1 VIARRDARGPQP
13 AARTCCLRTTD
24 SENNKE
30 TFFGDFLPLSKKL
43 PAACGGSFCSK
54 EEDQKQSRWI
64 PAFAGMTSC
73 LSQELPTTSGGIFC
87 PKSQKPDIPAVCG
100 LPVEVRIPT
109 ADRMRTL
116 LSLILLL
123 NASTA
128 FADFEPLDNIRN
140 AAIGAV
146 SHGEPDT
153 AAQVTLDA
161 NLQMPKCG
169 AALQANGGQR
179 GVSEVSCATPTA
191 WKLYVPVKLT
201 RSQAV
206 IVLVHSVGAG
216 QAITPDAIAS
226 EKRDAAAIV
235 GAAIYDPAQAI
246 GRVASRTLVAGGPL
260 LETDLMSPR
269 AVRRG
274 EAVMLVVRSG
284 GVDVRAPGKAVGDAG
299 INERVN
305 VENMGS
311 HRIVQGIVRGGG
323 EVEVAQ

>member
-1 VIARRDARGPQP
+1 M
-13 AARTCCLRTTD
+13 TNCL
-24 SENNKE
+24 
-30 TFFGDFLPLSKKL
+30 PKL
-43 PAACGGSFCSK
+43 PGACAGSP
-54 EEDQKQSRWI
+54 R
-64 PAFAGMTSC
+64 
-73 LSQELPTTSGGIFC
+73 
-87 PKSQKPDIPAVCG
+87 PKSQKPDTTAVCG
-100 LPVEVRIPT
+100 LPVEIRIPT

-123 NASTA
+123 TTSTA

-140 AAIGAV
+140 AAIGAF

-153 AAQVTLDA
+153 TAQVTLDA

-169 AALQANGGQR
+169 ATLQANGGQR
-179 GVSEVSCATPTA
+179 GVSEVSCAAPTA

-201 RSQAV
+201 RSTAV
-206 IVLVHSVGAG
+206 VVLVRPVGAG
-216 QAITPDAIAS
+216 QPITPDAIAS

-274 EAVMLVVRSG
+274 EAVMLVVRTG